1 MDQMIPSIWAPGWF
15 GILFP
20 RMAALPRWSRMLIL
34 LHRWEVASVSSWPVW
49 RARAAP
55 SFFTSLLASGCH
67 PPKVSTTIG
76 KKAIPC
82 LLHSSSAPLI
92 LRSESEQKFSF
103 MTKPQLS
110 NLQQTVPTRSSSST
124 VITSKS
130 FESASS
136 HVRVTSIKSTEQEWR
151 SESVSDKGSMIGLG
165 SDNNIQDSFDWTQYL
180 VQSIWIWSMC
190 CRAPDITRSGTTS
203 SSLKENHDH
212 KTNINQPSSEPK
224 WIKLKIS
231 CNV

>member
-34 LHRWEVASVSSWPVW
+34 LHRWEVASPSSWPVW

-67 PPKVSTTIG
+67 PPKVSATIG

-110 NLQQTVPTRSSSST
+110 NLQQTVAKGILIINISNSNNLNKFW
-124 VITSKS
+124 V
-130 FESASS
+130 
-136 HVRVTSIKSTEQEWR
+136 SIFIRQ
-151 SESVSDKGSMIGLG
+151 G
-165 SDNNIQDSFDWTQYL
+165 
-180 VQSIWIWSMC
+180 
-190 CRAPDITRSGTTS
+190 
-203 SSLKENHDH
+203 H
-212 KTNINQPSSEPK
+212 INQ
-224 WIKLKIS
+224 
-231 CNV
+231 VY

>member
-34 LHRWEVASVSSWPVW
+34 LHRWEVASPSSWPVW

-82 LLHSSSAPLI
+82 LLHSSPAPFIFHSLPHQAGME
-92 LRSESEQKFSF
+92 LLDFHARVWKSDQGGQNSMQEMHGNQ
-103 MTKPQLS
+103 TKCMEFQPIKKSS
-110 NLQQTVPTRSSSST
+110 N
-124 VITSKS
+124 
-130 FESASS
+130 F
-136 HVRVTSIKSTEQEWR
+136 
-151 SESVSDKGSMIGLG
+151 
-165 SDNNIQDSFDWTQYL
+165 
-180 VQSIWIWSMC
+180 
-190 CRAPDITRSGTTS
+190 
-203 SSLKENHDH
+203 
-212 KTNINQPSSEPK
+212 
-224 WIKLKIS
+224 
-231 CNV
+231 